1 MIELIYKLSHNY
13 IMKKIT
19 CLIIIYFLF
28 SLSGI
33 CKNTEKPD
41 NFTDL
46 GRYTET
52 FELNESDNE
61 ITTKEDDEKFEQ
73 EALIDIAKRYEE
85 NAVELKLDD
94 IDEENIS
101 NVNSERLFK
110 LRVNET
116 QYNIEQNIKNE
127 NMIWDGS
134 KAFSQAFI
142 NNSRHMAPIPSVIN
156 SQNIEAKVSP
166 SLSAKLGQT
175 YLFDSFDSSVLFVRS
190 NESTYNTGSVISY
203 KGDGLN
209 IACGS
214 FSSSYNNASSGGAII
229 KSNPLLL
236 PNNCGSFAVGSAL
249 FSNEGQEFDKTTGG
263 VFTEYKYKRLKLNTQ
278 VGQSR
283 YSNST
288 NPETSIYFIPELR
301 LTDSIYIK
309 TRFIR
314 NITQNTMQDEMALTY
329 KPKHSKNNLEFEIN
343 ASNQYDQN
351 STIKQRLKLTTSF
364 RI

>member
-1 MIELIYKLSHNY
+1 
-13 IMKKIT
+13 MKKII
-19 CLIIIYFLF
+19 CLF
-28 SLSGI
+28 SIYLIFSSSGV
-33 CKNTEKPD
+33 CRNTENPND
-41 NFTDL
+41 FMEL
-46 GRYTET
+46 GKYKET
-52 FELNESDNE
+52 FEINESNDK
-61 ITTKEDDEKFEQ
+61 IQTIEDDDEFEA
-73 EALIDIAKRYEE
+73 EAITDIAKRYEQ

-94 IDEENIS
+94 TDEDSLSDI
-101 NVNSERLFK
+101 NSERLFK

-116 QYNIEQNIKNE
+116 QYKIEKNIKNE

-134 KAFSQAFI
+134 KAFSQAFY

-203 KGDGLN
+203 KGDSIN
-209 IACGS
+209 IAAGS
-214 FSSSYNNASSGGAII
+214 FSSSYNNAASGGAII

-236 PNNCGSFAVGSAL
+236 SKGGSLSLGSAI

-263 VFTEYKYKRLKLNTQ
+263 LFTEYKYKRLKLNTQ
-278 VGQSR
+278 VGHSR

-288 NPETSIYFIPELR
+288 VPETSLYFIPELR
-301 LTDSIYIK
+301 LTDSLYVK

-314 NITQNTMQDEMALTY
+314 NVTLNTMQDEMALTY
-329 KPKHSKNNLEFEIN
+329 KPKNNKNNLEFEIN

-351 STIKQRLKLTTSF
+351 STIKQRLKLSTSF

>member
-1 MIELIYKLSHNY
+1 
-13 IMKKIT
+13 MKKIICST
-19 CLIIIYFLF
+19 LIYLIISHAGY
-28 SLSGI
+28 
-33 CKNTEKPD
+33 CKNTENPD
-41 NFTDL
+41 NFLDI
-46 GRYTET
+46 GRYKET
-52 FELNESDNE
+52 FEINEQSED
-61 ITTKEDDEKFEQ
+61 IKTKEDDEIFEQ
-73 EALIDIAKRYEE
+73 QAITDIEKIYEQ

-94 IDEENIS
+94 IAEENLG

-134 KAFSQAFI
+134 KAFSQAFL

-156 SQNIEAKVSP
+156 SQSIEAKVSP
-166 SLSAKLGQT
+166 SISAKLGQT
-175 YLFDSFDSSVLFVRS
+175 YLFDSLNSSVLFVRS

-209 IACGS
+209 IAFGS
-214 FSSSYNNASSGGAII
+214 FSSSYNNASSGGAVI

-236 PNNCGSFAVGSAL
+236 PNKIGTLALGSAL

-263 VFTEYKYKRLKLNTQ
+263 FFSEYKYKRLKLNAQ
-278 VGQSR
+278 IGQSR

-288 NPETSIYFIPELR
+288 APETSLYFIPEFR
-301 LTDSIYIK
+301 LTDSLYIK

-329 KPKHSKNNLEFEIN
+329 KPKNSKNNLEFEIN